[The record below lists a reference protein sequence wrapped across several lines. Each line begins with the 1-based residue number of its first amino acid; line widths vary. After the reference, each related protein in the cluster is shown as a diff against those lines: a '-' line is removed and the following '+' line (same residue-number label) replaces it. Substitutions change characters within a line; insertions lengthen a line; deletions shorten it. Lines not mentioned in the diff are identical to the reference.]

1 MREANQMK
9 IWLNQSFSKVKPI
22 FVFSTITA
30 TVLFLSFILA
40 PRTANAGLLSFISGL
55 VNNEVEAGTNG
66 SVVNSQNMP
75 LLQAT
80 RNPSLNPSK
89 GGGDIT
95 VVASSALLSEAG
107 PAGTIADIEDT
118 KSSQISVYVV
128 HSGDS
133 LSGIAKMFGV
143 SANTIIWANDITGPI
158 KVGQKLVILPISG
171 IKHAVV
177 KGETIQS
184 IAKKYKG
191 DIDEIVQFN
200 GLTKN
205 SVLAVGD
212 EVIIPDG
219 EITGYSVST
228 ISSTSKIRGTGGPSY
243 DGYYIWPVV
252 GGRKTQ
258 GLHGYNG
265 VDIGASR
272 GTPIMAAA
280 AGQVII
286 SRPSGW
292 NGGYGEYIVIAHA
305 NGTQTLYSHL
315 DTNVAYEGSYVVQ
328 GQIIG
333 YVGSTGR
340 STGPHLHFEVRGAQ
354 NPFR

>member
-1 MREANQMK
+1 MR
-9 IWLNQSFSKVKPI
+9 IWLNQGFSIVRPVL
-22 FVFSTITA
+22 VFSTITA
-30 TVLFLSFILA
+30 TVLFISLILA
-40 PRTANAGLLSFISGL
+40 PRTVYAGLFSFITSL
-55 VNNEVEAGTNG
+55 ISNEAEAGSNLP
-66 SVVNSQNMP
+66 VVNSQNMS
-75 LLQAT
+75 LLQAP
-80 RNPSLNPSK
+80 RNPNSNFAK

-107 PAGTIADIEDT
+107 PTGTIADIEEP

-133 LSGIAKMFGV
+133 LSGITKMFGV
-143 SANTIIWANDITGPI
+143 SANTIIWANDISGPI
-158 KVGQKLVILPISG
+158 QVGQKLIILPISG
-171 IKHAVV
+171 IKHVVV

-191 DIDEIVQFN
+191 DAEEIRQFN
-200 GLTKN
+200 GLSTN
-205 SVLAVGD
+205 SNLAIG
-212 EVIIPDG
+212 ETVIIPDG
-219 EITGYSVST
+219 EISGYNVST
-228 ISSTSKIRGTGGPSY
+228 ISGTARVRGASGPNY
-243 DGYYIWPVV
+243 EGYYIWPVV

-265 VDIGASR
+265 IDIGATR

-280 AGQVII
+280 AGRVII
-286 SRPSGW
+286 SRSAGW
-292 NGGYGEYIVIAHA
+292 NGGYGEYLVIAHD
-305 NGTQTLYSHL
+305 NGTQTLYGHL

-333 YVGSTGR
+333 YVGSTGK

>member
-1 MREANQMK
+1 M
-9 IWLNQSFSKVKPI
+9 KPI
-22 FVFSTITA
+22 LIFSSVTA
-30 TVLFLSFILA
+30 TVLLVSLVLA
-40 PRTANAGLLSFISGL
+40 PRVANAGLLSFISEL
-55 VNNEVEAGTNG
+55 ISDEAEAGTNG
-66 SVVNSQNMP
+66 PTVNSQNMP

-80 RNPSLNPSK
+80 RNPNQNLAK

-95 VVASSALLSEAG
+95 IVGSSALLSEAG
-107 PAGTIADIEDT
+107 PSGTIADIEDS

-128 HSGDS
+128 HSGDT
-133 LSGIAKMFGV
+133 LLGIAKMFGV

-158 KVGQKLVILPISG
+158 QIGQKLIILPISG
-171 IKHAVV
+171 IKHTVL
-177 KGETIQS
+177 KGETLQT

-191 DIDEIVQFN
+191 DEEEIRQFN
-200 GLTKN
+200 GLSKL
-205 SVLAVGD
+205 SKLAIGD
-212 EVIIPDG
+212 TVIIPDG
-219 EITGYSVST
+219 EISGFSIST
-228 ISSTSKIRGTGGPSY
+228 ISNTSKIRGGGGPSY

-265 VDIGASR
+265 IDIGAPR
-272 GTPIMAAA
+272 GTPVMAAA
-280 AGQVII
+280 SGQVIV
-286 SRPSGW
+286 SRLSGW
-292 NGGYGEYIVIAHA
+292 NGGYGEYLVIAHG

-315 DTNVAYEGSYVVQ
+315 DTNVAYEGSYVVS

>member
-1 MREANQMK
+1 MK
-9 IWLNQSFSKVKPI
+9 IWLNQGFSKMKPI
-22 FVFSTITA
+22 LVFSTITA
-30 TVLFLSFILA
+30 TVLFLSLILA
-40 PRTANAGLLSFISGL
+40 PRTANAGLLSFISSL
-55 VNNEVEAGTNG
+55 VNNEAEAGTNG

-80 RNPSLNPSK
+80 RNPNPSLSK
-89 GGGDIT
+89 GGDIT
-95 VVASSALLSEAG
+95 IVASSALLSEAG
-107 PAGTIADIEDT
+107 PAGTLADIEDP

-158 KVGQKLVILPISG
+158 QVGQKLIILPISG
-171 IKHAVV
+171 IKHTVV
-177 KGETIQS
+177 KGETLQS

-191 DIDEIVQFN
+191 DAGEIRQFN
-200 GLTKN
+200 GLDQGA
-205 SVLAVGD
+205 SLIVGD
-212 EVIIPDG
+212 TIIIPDG
-219 EITGYSVST
+219 EMAGYSVST
-228 ISSTSKIRGTGGPSY
+228 ISSTSKIRGAGGPDY
-243 DGYYIWPVV
+243 GTYYIWPVL

-265 VDIGASR
+265 IDIGASR

-280 AGQVII
+280 SGQVII
-286 SRPSGW
+286 SRSSGW

-305 NGTQTLYSHL
+305 NGTQTLYGHL

>member
-1 MREANQMK
+1 M
-9 IWLNQSFSKVKPI
+9 KPI
-22 FVFSTITA
+22 LIFSSVTA
-30 TVLFLSFILA
+30 AVLLASLILA
-40 PRTANAGLLSFISGL
+40 PRVANAGLLSFISEL
-55 VNNEVEAGTNG
+55 MSDEAEAGTNG
-66 SVVNSQNMP
+66 SAINSQNMP

-80 RNPSLNPSK
+80 RNSNQNLAK

-95 VVASSALLSEAG
+95 IVGSSALLSEAG
-107 PAGTIADIEDT
+107 PSGTIADIEDS

-128 HSGDS
+128 HSGDT
-133 LSGIAKMFGV
+133 LLGIAKMFAV

-158 KVGQKLVILPISG
+158 QVGQKLIILPISG
-171 IKHAVV
+171 IKHTVL
-177 KGETIQS
+177 KGETLQS

-191 DIDEIVQFN
+191 DEEEIRQFN
-200 GLTKN
+200 GLSKI
-205 SVLAVGD
+205 SKLAIGD
-212 EVIIPDG
+212 TVIIPDG
-219 EITGYSVST
+219 EISGFSIST
-228 ISSTSKIRGTGGPSY
+228 ISNTSKIRGVGGPSY
-243 DGYYIWPVV
+243 DGYYIWPVA

-265 VDIGASR
+265 IDIGAPR
-272 GTPIMAAA
+272 GTPVMAAA
-280 AGQVII
+280 SGQVIV
-286 SRPSGW
+286 SRLSGW
-292 NGGYGEYIVIAHA
+292 NGGYGEYLVIAHG

-315 DTNVAYEGSYVVQ
+315 DTNVAYEGSYVVS